1 MNQIEEI
8 FRKGGK
14 GKTRSP
20 TTLMTLSTSNPSE
33 GSAMETQWW
42 LEVSTQ
48 GAQWLALV
56 TLWAVVERINV
67 GGWWRGS
74 LWVDG
79 GEDRCKGQRCREN
92 GCSHLEQHQWLQWQG
107 ATLVMREERKGFG
120 EKGLDVWR
128 QKIEKGRC
136 RVGGEVS
143 GEKGLWIE
151 KRERSLVGK
160 DLECFL
166 FSKCLC
172 LFLKKIMDRDIT
184 IAYQQDITVV
194 RNNFFYCYIMFTIN
208 LGLIDKVLHT
218 IFLLLLFFLFLS
230 SLNLFYSL

>member
-8 FRKGGK
+8 FRKGGR

-56 TLWAVVERINV
+56 TLWAVVERINA

-74 LWVDG
+74 LLVDG

-92 GCSHLEQHQWLQWQG
+92 GCSHLEQHQRLQLQG

-151 KRERSLVGK
+151 KRERY
-160 DLECFL
+160 
-166 FSKCLC
+166 FSGEG
-172 LFLKKIMDRDIT
+172 FGMFFVLK
-184 IAYQQDITVV
+184 
-194 RNNFFYCYIMFTIN
+194 MFMF
-208 LGLIDKVLHT
+208 
-218 IFLLLLFFLFLS
+218 IFKK
-230 SLNLFYSL
+230 NYG